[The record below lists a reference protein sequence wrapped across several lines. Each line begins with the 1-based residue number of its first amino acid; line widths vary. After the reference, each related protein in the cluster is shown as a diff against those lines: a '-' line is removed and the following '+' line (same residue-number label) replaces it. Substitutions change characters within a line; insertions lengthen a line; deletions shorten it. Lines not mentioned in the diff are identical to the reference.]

1 MEQAAN
7 LSTAAP
13 DARMGLRGDH
23 MRQTLRI
30 IGWLLFS
37 ALLILTAFELVLHMA
52 NLRTRNQAESLLAA
66 IGHLRPGESTLDD
79 TRQIRIDFRARKN
92 PDAYIGAAAEQSYTI
107 GVSNDIVNRIGFKYP
122 RLWPLGVKPSAV
134 AVNLRY
140 RDKKLTY
147 LDYGFATPVLQASSQ
162 PTYLTAEARIE
173 EVDSRYGL
181 RPNYYVGYSLRPSSI
196 AGTTSEGRFG
206 AFITSRATDEERNA
220 AFKFDLSCLS
230 SLRGCQVVCEIMPA
244 AWNEAV
250 QRSLKKEISLPDE
263 WLESPRCSRHYNKG
277 RLAD

>member
-1 MEQAAN
+1 VDCNCWQ
-7 LSTAAP
+7 LRSQYLTQQFSVDGSPVSVFWPQTAFDSNGFP
-13 DARMGLRGDH
+13 YNVWYELYHRMR
-23 MRQTLRI
+23 T
-30 IGWLLFS
+30 
-37 ALLILTAFELVLHMA
+37 LTAITPPTEHSSSK
-52 NLRTRNQAESLLAA
+52 T
-66 IGHLRPGESTLDD
+66 TL
-79 TRQIRIDFRARKN
+79 TFVA
-92 PDAYIGAAAEQSYTI
+92 T
-107 GVSNDIVNRIGFKYP
+107 
-122 RLWPLGVKPSAV
+122 GVKPSAV

-140 RDKKLTY
+140 RGKKLTY

-162 PTYLTAEARIE
+162 VTYLTAEARIE

-206 AFITSRATDEERNA
+206 AVITSRATDEERNA

-230 SLRGCQVVCEIMPA
+230 SLRGCQVVCEIMPS

-263 WLESPRCSRHYNKG
+263 WLENPRCSRH
-277 RLAD
+277 